1 VHHSTGRGVILDDA
15 TSISSHPAHVHGSN
29 HEGHRHRHRRGF
41 AGPLHRRRH
50 AVGYELN
57 EVGEL
62 SLTAEQF
69 QRISDNLP
77 AWFRQ
82 HLEPRVRQSI
92 NAGRPVLAVSDFGF
106 VITGY
111 DSATDQPPI
120 WGRCARTTTG
130 EISRCADWPWGIIV
144 LGEPTDAMDAGA
156 ADIAALRY
164 ALSLIRDQAGPFEPQ
179 WRDRRFTGQ
188 KAFAAWAALLRNMN
202 EPVEDRHHA
211 NMRVRLIEQ
220 RTAAV
225 AYLRDVASRQPNRTA
240 DALRQAAMKYENVID
255 QLNAMNTDGLSE
267 RIEARRALADEID
280 RIAAIELQ
288 AAQLMEKAI
297 TQ

>member
-1 VHHSTGRGVILDDA
+1 M
-15 TSISSHPAHVHGSN
+15 
-29 HEGHRHRHRRGF
+29 
-41 AGPLHRRRH
+41 
-50 AVGYELN
+50 
-57 EVGEL
+57 
-62 SLTAEQF
+62 
-69 QRISDNLP
+69 
-77 AWFRQ
+77 
-82 HLEPRVRQSI
+82 
-92 NAGRPVLAVSDFGF
+92 LAVSDFGF